1 MFYHNNKIPNYN
13 RNWYQEYQSSE
24 ISANESCKQE
34 EYEFKKEIHLANR
47 KARRMEP
54 SKLFDIGDGAI
65 GVGPAFP
72 LYGLISPFWNGDIV
86 VSLYVGSMEF
96 AF

>member
-1 MFYHNNKIPNYN
+1 
-13 RNWYQEYQSSE
+13 
-24 ISANESCKQE
+24 
-34 EYEFKKEIHLANR
+34 
-47 KARRMEP
+47 MEP

>member
-1 MFYHNNKIPNYN
+1 
-13 RNWYQEYQSSE
+13 
-24 ISANESCKQE
+24 
-34 EYEFKKEIHLANR
+34 
-47 KARRMEP
+47 MEP
-54 SKLFDIGDGAI
+54 SKLSDIGDGAT

-72 LYGLISPFWNGDIV
+72 LYGLISPLWNGDIV